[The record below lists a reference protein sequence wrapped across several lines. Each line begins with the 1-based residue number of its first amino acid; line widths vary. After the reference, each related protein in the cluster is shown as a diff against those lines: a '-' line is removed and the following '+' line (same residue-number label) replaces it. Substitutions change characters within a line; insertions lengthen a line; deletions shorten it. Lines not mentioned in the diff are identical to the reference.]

1 MRKKLCWLLTSV
13 MLLSAIMLGGCGAK
27 TEKLTA
33 EGILEQVNTN
43 MEKVSSVSGDMAMDM
58 DMKISQ
64 SGLGMNLT
72 AGLDCTLEMT
82 MEPEVLHMSGKL
94 DISLLGLSMDIE
106 TYSVAE
112 GDKTITYTKANNA
125 WTQTE
130 EAAGDSEI
138 GGMGDLFDSLSSETG
153 LTLQEGTEKLG
164 DKEVYVLT
172 AETSGSEIDSLMG
185 EMDSLTEGVGD
196 VDFSA
201 IKANVTLRVYKDE
214 MLPASVTVEVPEGVK
229 VSESDG
235 TSLEIN
241 SMSIVMNYT
250 EFDMIESIQIPEE
263 ALNSQA
269 DVPAETTGETDT
281 ALKAVVNED
290 DLAGLQGLYAKAPE
304 YEHMGIGYYFDGL
317 EEDTIRDGYV
327 PYEEAFVQ
335 RDTGSLTGVNHGISI
350 RLTMMRA
357 NSASEALNG
366 LLQDYTARLETKGL
380 SVLDSDEPSTY
391 DDDTAGLLPAIYIDA
406 EGKQIFTV
414 LYADIRDD
422 GSVYMCAEMEF
433 DESGFDD
440 TTEALLAEIDDAYGM
455 DLSRV
460 FFEE

>member
-13 MLLSAIMLGGCGAK
+13 MLLSAIMIGGCGAK

-250 EFDMIESIQIPEE
+250 EFDTIESIQIPEE

-290 DLAGLQGLYAKAPE
+290 DLAGLPGTVRKGA
-304 YEHMGIGYYFDGL
+304 GI
-317 EEDTIRDGYV
+317 
-327 PYEEAFVQ
+327 
-335 RDTGSLTGVNHGISI
+335 
-350 RLTMMRA
+350 
-357 NSASEALNG
+357 
-366 LLQDYTARLETKGL
+366 
-380 SVLDSDEPSTY
+380 
-391 DDDTAGLLPAIYIDA
+391 
-406 EGKQIFTV
+406 
-414 LYADIRDD
+414 
-422 GSVYMCAEMEF
+422 
-433 DESGFDD
+433 
-440 TTEALLAEIDDAYGM
+440 
-455 DLSRV
+455 
-460 FFEE
+460 